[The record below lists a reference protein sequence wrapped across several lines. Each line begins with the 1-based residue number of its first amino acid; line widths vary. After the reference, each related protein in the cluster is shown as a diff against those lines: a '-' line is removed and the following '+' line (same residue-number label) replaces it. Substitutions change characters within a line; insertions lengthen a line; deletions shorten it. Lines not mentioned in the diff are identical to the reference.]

1 MSKQVK
7 KVAAGIAALVALALG
22 GAAIAN
28 ATGGGG
34 GSGGDQSLSGAT
46 LDQASAAALKA
57 AGGGKVTAS
66 ELDNE
71 QGATY
76 EVEVAKTDG
85 STVDVRLDKAFGVIV
100 VDGDSEQADANETD
114 DGDNVEQE
122 GQHQGEDG
130 Q

>member
-1 MSKQVK
+1 MRSQVK
-7 KVAAGIAALVALALG
+7 KIAAGIAALAALALG

-34 GSGGDQSLSGAT
+34 DGDQSLSGAT
-46 LDQASAAALKA
+46 AERASAAALKA
-57 AGGGKVTAS
+57 TGGGEVTAS

-71 QGATY
+71 KGATY
-76 EVEVAKTDG
+76 EVEVKKTDG
-85 STVDVRLDKAFGVIV
+85 STVDVRLDKSFGVIAI
-100 VDGDSEQADANETD
+100 DGDSEEADANGSD